1 MQTQAWYQN
10 SLFCAILVL
19 CYPCWHIWC
28 FVSVLSKVLELCR
41 CLTCSLTHDGQ
52 CCCADHLVQGQ
63 LADRRHQPDPLV
75 PDLQWQSH
83 SSTTHGEPTSAL
95 PLPLSHCLPP
105 RSCQSM
111 QLPGQSDSSVS
122 GGGLVSLAPRSM
134 SLRRVEDV
142 KQAAARKLSLPL
154 HTCSCT
160 NATSIGDE

>member
-122 GGGLVSLAPRSM
+122 GGIGVPGTAQHVLAKGRGC
-134 SLRRVEDV
+134 E
-142 KQAAARKLSLPL
+142 AG
-154 HTCSCT
+154 SCT
-160 NATSIGDE
+160 EAKLAFAYLLMYQRNLNWG